1 VIVINK
7 LISVVM
13 VLKGN
18 MNQCVC
24 DIHSGFKYC
33 VVWCLVTRMQEKTS
47 NKVCENIAK
56 FDYLGT
62 TLKFR
67 S

>member
-1 VIVINK
+1 
-7 LISVVM
+7 M